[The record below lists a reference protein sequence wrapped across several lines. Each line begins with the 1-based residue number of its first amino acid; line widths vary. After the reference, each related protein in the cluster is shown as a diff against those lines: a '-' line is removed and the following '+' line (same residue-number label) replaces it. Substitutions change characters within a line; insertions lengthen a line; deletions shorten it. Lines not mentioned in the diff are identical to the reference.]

1 MKVRRAVAGAVFA
14 AGLGAGTL
22 AGTGVAQATPPT
34 PTPLLA
40 QLLQHQGN
48 GHEANHPGKVVAGLA
63 TGDLEESLVQSWK
76 THVEAPVV
84 TAIDDRN
91 AGTANADLLYC
102 DDWNP
107 GNSEN
112 WLGAEDCSTGGGGA
126 GLSLLP
132 GGVPGPTPDP
142 GPTDPGPTNP
152 GPTPDPGPGPGNG
165 GDNGNG
171 SGNGGGNNGGGN
183 GNNDGDHDGDH
194 DNGHG
199 NDEDGHDESNPGNGG
214 GNGPVGNNDG
224 DHDYGGGSSQ
234 GGGGEKGDKP

>member
-76 THVEAPVV
+76 TPVEAPVV
-84 TAIDDRN
+84 TAIDDWN
-91 AGTANADLLYC
+91 AGTANADDLLYC

-132 GGVPGPTPDP
+132 GGVPGPPPDP
-142 GPTDPGPTNP
+142 GPT
-152 GPTPDPGPGPGNG
+152 TPARRTPAPLLIPAPVLATAATTATAPATAA
-165 GDNGNG
+165 
-171 SGNGGGNNGGGN
+171 GNN
-183 GNNDGDHDGDH
+183 DGDH

-199 NDEDGHDESNPGNGG
+199 NDRRPR
-214 GNGPVGNNDG
+214 
-224 DHDYGGGSSQ
+224 
-234 GGGGEKGDKP
+234 

>member
-1 MKVRRAVAGAVFA
+1 MEISSGSLTLFPFISYHCRHTPNDKETRVKVRRAVAGAVFA

-22 AGTGVAQATPPT
+22 AGSGVAQATPPT

-63 TGDLEESLVQSWK
+63 TGDLEASLVQSWK
-76 THVEAPVV
+76 TPVEAPVV
-84 TAIDDRN
+84 TAIDDWN

-171 SGNGGGNNGGGN
+171 SHGNGSGNGDGNGSGNGGATAAAQRR
-183 GNNDGDHDGDH
+183 
-194 DNGHG
+194 
-199 NDEDGHDESNPGNGG
+199 
-214 GNGPVGNNDG
+214 
-224 DHDYGGGSSQ
+224 GSRQ
-234 GGGGEKGDKP
+234 RPRQRRRRPR

>member
-63 TGDLEESLVQSWK
+63 TGDLEASLVQSWK

-84 TAIDDRN
+84 TAIDDWN
-91 AGTANADLLYC
+91 AGTANADDLLYC

-171 SGNGGGNNGGGN
+171 SGNNGGN
-183 GNNDGDHDGDH
+183 GNNDGDRRQR
-194 DNGHG
+194 
-199 NDEDGHDESNPGNGG
+199 PRQRRRR
-214 GNGPVGNNDG
+214 PR
-224 DHDYGGGSSQ
+224 
-234 GGGGEKGDKP
+234 